1 MLLPLLCVITLW
13 CWSARLPDTLA
24 CVNATCVCVCVCVC
38 AHSALKRQKLG
49 PFPETE
55 PELQREVKRLEEVY
69 AKKFKCSK
77 VLIA

>member
-1 MLLPLLCVITLW
+1 MLRV
-13 CWSARLPDTLA
+13 
-24 CVNATCVCVCVCVC
+24 CVCVCVCVC